1 MSAKLHVQAGCRPM
15 SELLLTN
22 MLCSAFIFI
31 TFFFFCASLFTGLVH
46 GKGQESCGVWAAV

>member
-31 TFFFFCASLFTGLVH
+31 TFFFCASLFTGLVH